1 MTEDLLTHADR
12 MLRDDTSRTG
22 GWWPRTVTF
31 LLRGALEEDLT
42 AFWIRTRPGTE
53 RASMRAQMHVL
64 LEEDP
69 PGTEVGRDAAAA
81 WNALSRA
88 CHHHAYEL
96 APTAAELRTWHTTV
110 LGIRT
115 ALRDAG
121 AAARPAPSPN

>member
-1 MTEDLLTHADR
+1 
-12 MLRDDTSRTG
+12 
-22 GWWPRTVTF
+22 
-31 LLRGALEEDLT
+31 
-42 AFWIRTRPGTE
+42 
-53 RASMRAQMHVL
+53 MRAQMHVL

-81 WNALSRA
+81 WTALSRA

-115 ALRDAG
+115 ALRDPS
-121 AAARPAPSPN
+121 AAALPTSMTA